1 MKDMIKINA
10 PNNSGN
16 VNGKNSGVINNTIR
30 DGATVQSANLVLRK
44 IRGDGTKK
52 LKIPETIEYMGE
64 VFYTFRGVA
73 KALGFENLSSAK
85 SLLASDKIETAFIT
99 DGHDVIAVT
108 TKEEIDKI
116 NKEGLHYSPG
126 ETVKHMGRTYYP
138 SAAAAKYLKM
148 NRATVSEYMNSG
160 KIPSIWAKSK
170 WIAKEC
176 ALTTKEE
183 LDRFKASLQ
192 DKSSE
197 K

>member
-1 MKDMIKINA
+1 MFDQYI
-10 PNNSGN
+10 GN
-16 VNGKNSGVINNTIR
+16 NNTIGA
-30 DGATVQSANLVLRK
+30 GATVQSASFVLRK

-52 LKIPETIEYMGE
+52 LKFPETIEYMGE
-64 VFYTFRGVA
+64 VFYTFRGIA
-73 KALGFENLSSAK
+73 KELGIEDISFAK
-85 SLLASDKIETAFIT
+85 SLLMSDKIETAVIT
-99 DGHDVIAVT
+99 DGHDGISVT

-116 NKEGLHYSPG
+116 KKEGLYYIPG
-126 ETVKHMGRTYYP
+126 ETIKHMGRTYYP

-148 NRATVSEYMNSG
+148 NRGTVSDYMNSG
-160 KIPSIWAKSK
+160 KIPSIWVKTK

-192 DKSSE
+192 NNASK